1 MAQGGSELVAW
12 RRAMAH
18 MRIAYT
24 VSLVTHM
31 SLLTDPE
38 LKLLTPP
45 DTYRLRD
52 INLYTVHPLLSR
64 YELLGPRGS
73 EALSSLPEVF
83 FPSFRTL
90 ITCVQASFVAKVRLL
105 RINQWHHGL
114 RTRLWHTPPAAV
126 KKPTEESTR
135 ERDLG
140 VSVGRD
146 SRYGSIYVCPPLP
159 PGPRALVLPPSS
171 SFPPLSPPDP
181 TPSIRPTGRWRGT
194 HGPLGASSAGLLLGR
209 PARLCA
215 GGGLVVGRRQ
225 PLG

>member
-1 MAQGGSELVAW
+1 MALGWPGGGTGGSEPVAW

-52 INLYTVHPLLSR
+52 INLYTVPSFMR

-83 FPSFRTL
+83 FPSFP
-90 ITCVQASFVAKVRLL
+90 
-105 RINQWHHGL
+105 G
-114 RTRLWHTPPAAV
+114 
-126 KKPTEESTR
+126 
-135 ERDLG
+135 D
-140 VSVGRD
+140 VS
-146 SRYGSIYVCPPLP
+146 
-159 PGPRALVLPPSS
+159 
-171 SFPPLSPPDP
+171 
-181 TPSIRPTGRWRGT
+181 
-194 HGPLGASSAGLLLGR
+194 
-209 PARLCA
+209 
-215 GGGLVVGRRQ
+215 
-225 PLG
+225 